1 MAEKKNHHIIPQSY
15 QRLFS
20 NDGKNIGIY
29 VIKKK
34 LIINQSPIKSTMS
47 KDYFY
52 SKDPKIEDDLS
63 EIEGLFMLAFHKLEN
78 NHDYRLHE
86 VERLNILAYVMI
98 QLGRTT
104 YMSKKLSDDVNEM
117 SLEIFK
123 RCTGAEQIDPHLEF
137 RFDEPPL
144 FSLSVYSDMI
154 TDMADLSFKLVCI
167 DSKCDSYFIKL
178 TL

>member
-1 MAEKKNHHIIPQSY
+1 MAEKKKNHHIIPQSY

-29 VIKKK
+29 VIKKN

-52 SKDPKIEDDLS
+52 SKDPKIEDGLS

-137 RFDEPPL
+137 RLPFLPQSTKTSISPGIL
-144 FSLSVYSDMI
+144 YCAKFSF
-154 TDMADLSFKLVCI
+154 ASFSFPCCVK
-167 DSKCDSYFIKL
+167 
-178 TL
+178 